1 MAEEHNQTAPEDI
14 NYTTNT
20 TEETRHTEESV
31 VTNETTTTTASE
43 PSAEIVEE
51 FVKPKRNILF
61 KVLVGVIAFLLLL
74 LIVGIIL
81 YFTGFF
87 EPKEVKA
94 EDQHTEQPV
103 AEQHPTDPHAEQHAT
118 NEVAKPEAPAEN
130 NYKFD
135 LKNIN
140 SKKLNEQI
148 ANMTN
153 KNSTEEKKA
162 TAEKKK
168 EKELLSNQENEL
180 LKEKTLL
187 EEKKLELEKEKAQLE
202 RMKRDH
208 EVLKE
213 DKKVNK
219 ENEHSSN
226 TPIIDDK
233 KEEATSS
240 LEKNSPAAA
249 KENAANNQFLLFINV
264 AKINGELYKKYLDKI
279 TAINPNVRLCRDEK
293 NKIEI
298 YFGPFE
304 KSEDRTE
311 LLNKLIKNKFTEAYA
326 VEFTQEEFDKRCN
339 Y

>member
-20 TEETRHTEESV
+20 NEETIHTEESV
-31 VTNETTTTTASE
+31 VTNTTTTTVSE

-51 FVKPKRNILF
+51 FVKPKKNILF
-61 KVLVGVIAFLLLL
+61 KVLVGIIAFLLLL
-74 LIVGIIL
+74 LIAGIIL

-87 EPKEVKA
+87 EPKELKT
-94 EDQHTEQPV
+94 EEQHTEQPV
-103 AEQHPTDPHAEQHAT
+103 AEQHQADPHGEQHST

-162 TAEKKK
+162 TVEKKK

-202 RMKRDH
+202 IMKRDH

-213 DKKVNK
+213 DRKVDSSK
-219 ENEHSSN
+219 EHAS
-226 TPIIDDK
+226 TTAIIDDK
-233 KEEATSS
+233 KEEASSS

-249 KENAANNQFLLFINV
+249 KENTANNQFLLFINV